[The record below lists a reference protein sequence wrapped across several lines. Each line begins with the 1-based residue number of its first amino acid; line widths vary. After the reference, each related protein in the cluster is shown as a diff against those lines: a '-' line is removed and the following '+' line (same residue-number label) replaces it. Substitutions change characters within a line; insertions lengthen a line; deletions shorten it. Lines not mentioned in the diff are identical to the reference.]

1 MKDIIRKH
9 IIFYGSVQGVGFR
22 YYSVNKARQLGL
34 TGWVRN
40 LYDGTVE
47 MEVQGE
53 EQAIDE
59 LIMFLDRQRYIRIEK
74 MDVKSQTLQDEY
86 GFYEQ
91 D

>member
-59 LIMFLDRQRYIRIEK
+59 LIKFLDRQRYIRIEK